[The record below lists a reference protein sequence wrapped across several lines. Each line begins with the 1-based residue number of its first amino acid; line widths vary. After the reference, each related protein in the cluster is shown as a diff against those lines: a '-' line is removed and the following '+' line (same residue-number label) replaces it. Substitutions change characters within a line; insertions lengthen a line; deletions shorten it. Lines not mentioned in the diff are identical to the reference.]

1 MSNSVYKTGRA
12 LLVPLAVDLSLL
24 FVLFFILLCVGG
36 STVERVVLIII
47 FILLFFIFLEL
58 ILREVNVANNS
69 IKIKKLF
76 RRKELKWEDITN
88 VDAVIIRKRVYLVLS
103 TTTGFHVLSNVYE
116 KFVAMLQEIVD
127 NIDGEKVEDN
137 VWNLLN
143 HPMKKLSN
151 IILAWFAAI
160 VLLGII
166 YTRLSSF

>member
-47 FILLFFIFLEL
+47 FMLLFFIFLEL
-58 ILREVNVANNS
+58 IFREVNVGNDS

-88 VDAVIIRKRVYLVLS
+88 VDAVIIRKRIYLLLS

-116 KFVAMLQEIVD
+116 KFAALLQEIVD
-127 NIDGEKVEDN
+127 NIDGGKVEDN
-137 VWNLLN
+137 VQNLLN
-143 HPMKKLSN
+143 HPIKKLSN

-166 YTRLSSF
+166 YARLFSF